1 MRKLRFPHPLALLV
15 GCILVA
21 AALTWIVPAGQYDR
35 REDPVTGRKVVV
47 AGTYHR
53 VPAHPVGPFDAIVAI
68 PKGMG
73 EAADVVFFVFLI
85 GGALTVVDRTEALRR
100 GAERLVGKLKN
111 RGLVVIPIACLAF
124 VIGGALENMQEE
136 IIALVPILLIL
147 TRSLGFDPLTAVA
160 MSLGSAAVGAAFS
173 PVNPF
178 QVGIAQKVAELP
190 LLSGW
195 GFRLALLA
203 VAFAFWTYSTIRY
216 ARRTRVAP
224 VIADAI
230 PAASLDA
237 AEAVDDAPA
246 PRRQGLVL
254 AIVLATFAVFVY
266 GVLKL
271 GWDFNQMAALF
282 FVMGVVAGLVGGLG
296 VGRTAEAFVEG
307 FGGMA
312 FAALLIGFAR
322 SIYVVLDQGAIV
334 DTMVNAMLVPI
345 SHLPVTLA
353 ALGMVGLHT
362 LVHVPVPS
370 VSGQAVL
377 TMPLLV
383 PLSDLLGLGRQVTV
397 LAYETGAGLCELLT
411 PTNGALM
418 AILAAAGVR
427 YDDWLRFVLPR
438 YLVLLALGSGAV
450 VLAIAIGLK

>member
-1 MRKLRFPHPLALLV
+1 MPRLRFPHPLTLLV

-35 REDPVTGRKVVV
+35 RDDPATGRKVVV
-47 AGTYHR
+47 EGTYHP
-53 VPAHPVGPFDAIVAI
+53 VAPHPVGPFEALVDI
-68 PKGMG
+68 PKGMAD
-73 EAADVVFFVFLI
+73 AADVVFFVFLI
-85 GGALTVVDRTEALRR
+85 GGALTVVDRTEALKR
-100 GAERLVGKLKN
+100 GAEWLVGKLKN
-111 RGLVVIPIACLAF
+111 RGLVVIPVICVAF
-124 VIGGALENMQEE
+124 VLGGALENMQEE
-136 IIALVPILLIL
+136 IIALVPVLLIL

-178 QVGIAQKVAELP
+178 QAGIAQKVAQLP

-195 GFRLALLA
+195 EFRLALLA
-203 VAFAFWTYSTIRY
+203 VAFAFWTWTTLRY
-216 ARRTRVAP
+216 ARRNRVAA
-224 VIADAI
+224 VAAEESSLADA
-230 PAASLDA
+230 ATA
-237 AEAVDDAPA
+237 
-246 PRRQGLVL
+246 RQG
-254 AIVLATFAVFVY
+254 IVLALVLLTFAVFVY
-266 GVLKL
+266 GVLRL

-282 FVMGVVAGLVGGLG
+282 FLMGVVAGLVGGLG
-296 VGRTAEAFVEG
+296 VGGTAQAFVDG

-334 DTMVNAMLVPI
+334 DTIVHALLAPI
-345 SHLPVTLA
+345 SHLPLTGA
-353 ALGMVGLHT
+353 ALGMVALHT

-370 VSGQAVL
+370 VSGHAVL

-383 PLSDLLGLGRQVTV
+383 PLSDLLGLSRQVTV
-397 LAYETGAGLCELLT
+397 LAYETGAGLCELVT

-427 YDDWLRFVLPR
+427 YEDWLRFIIPR
-438 YLVLLALGSGAV
+438 YLALLAMGCAAIV
-450 VLAIAIGLK
+450 VAIAVGWR